1 MSTVDGIWSEC
12 ERIENMDKT
21 IIKDLLIRGIIG
33 ISERERAQRQDILI
47 NIVLY
52 GDITAAGKSDDIK
65 DTINYRTVA
74 KKTITYV
81 ERSARYTVEALA
93 SDIARFC
100 LEEPGVSGVQV
111 RVEKP
116 GAVRFAQSVGVEI
129 ERFREAGGATT
140 HQAYIS
146 LGSNINPRDNMLQ
159 AMKRLRQ
166 MVTVNAFSTIWETD
180 AVGSEGPRFLNAA
193 AWIST
198 NLTPE
203 VLKSEVLAVIE
214 QELGR
219 VRTSD
224 KNAPRTMDL
233 DIIVFDETILES
245 NLWKRDFL
253 AIPIAELRPD
263 LEMPGEGIT
272 VNQVAQG
279 MRASSTAVPRLDL
292 TIPDQSQPGIT

>member
-1 MSTVDGIWSEC
+1 MD
-12 ERIENMDKT
+12 RI

-33 ISERERAQRQDILI
+33 ISERERAQRQDILV

-52 GDITAAGKSDDIK
+52 GDIHPAGKSDNINDC
-65 DTINYRTVA
+65 INYRTVA
-74 KKTITYV
+74 KKTIAYV
-81 ERSARYTVEALA
+81 ERSAGVTVEALG

-100 LEEPGVSGVQV
+100 LEEPGVAGVQV

-129 ERFREAGGATT
+129 ERFRTEGEAAM
-140 HQAYIS
+140 HQAYVS
-146 LGSNINPRDNMLQ
+146 LGSNLNPRENILE

-166 MVTVNAFSTIWETD
+166 AVTVNTFSTIWETE
-180 AVGSEGPRFLNAA
+180 AVGTTGPRFLNAA

-198 NLTPE
+198 P
-203 VLKSEVLAVIE
+203 LAVDGLKAAVLGKIE

-224 KNAPRTMDL
+224 KNATRTIDL
-233 DIIVFDETILES
+233 DIIVYDEQVLDL

-263 LEMPGEGIT
+263 LEVPGEGIT
-272 VNQVAQG
+272 LNQVAQSL
-279 MRASSTAVPRLDL
+279 RATSTAVPRLDL
-292 TIPDQSQPGIT
+292 TIPDQSQPGIA

>member
-1 MSTVDGIWSEC
+1 MD
-12 ERIENMDKT
+12 RI

-33 ISERERAQRQDILI
+33 ISERERAQRQDILV

-52 GDITAAGKSDDIK
+52 GDIHPAGKSDNINDC
-65 DTINYRTVA
+65 INYRTVA
-74 KKTITYV
+74 KKTIAYV

-100 LEEPGVSGVQV
+100 LEEPGVAGVQV

-129 ERFREAGGATT
+129 ERFRTEGETAM
-140 HQAYIS
+140 HQGYIS
-146 LGSNINPRDNMLQ
+146 LGSNLNPRENILE

-166 MVTVNAFSTIWETD
+166 AVTVNTFSTIWETE
-180 AVGSEGPRFLNAA
+180 AVGTTGPRFLNAA

-198 NLTPE
+198 P
-203 VLKSEVLAVIE
+203 LAVDGLKAAVLGKIE

-224 KNAPRTMDL
+224 KNAPRTIDL
-233 DIIVFDETILES
+233 DIIVYDEQVLDL

-263 LEMPGEGIT
+263 LEVPGEGIT
-272 VNQVAQG
+272 LNQVAQSL
-279 MRASSTAVPRLDL
+279 RATSTAVPRLDL
-292 TIPDQSQPGIT
+292 TIPDQSQPGIA

>member
-1 MSTVDGIWSEC
+1 MD
-12 ERIENMDKT
+12 RI

-47 NIVLY
+47 NLVLF
-52 GDITAAGKSDDIK
+52 GDITAAGKSDNIN

-74 KKTITYV
+74 KKTIAYV

-100 LEEPGVSGVQV
+100 LEEPGVAGVQV

-129 ERFREAGGATT
+129 ERFRLEGGSSI

-146 LGSNINPRDNMLQ
+146 LGSNIDPRGNMLS
-159 AMKRLRQ
+159 AMKRLREA
-166 MVTVNAFSTIWETD
+166 VTVNAFSTIWETE
-180 AVGSEGPRFLNAA
+180 AVGSDGPRFLNAA

-198 NLTPE
+198 PLSADA
-203 VLKSEVLAVIE
+203 LKTGVLAVIE
-214 QELGR
+214 QDLGR

-224 KNAPRTMDL
+224 KNAPRTIDL
-233 DIIVFDETILES
+233 DVIVFDETVLDP

-253 AIPIAELRPD
+253 AIPLAELRPD

-272 VNQVAQG
+272 INQVAQG
-279 MRASSTAVPRLDL
+279 LRTSSSAIPRLDL
-292 TIPDQSQPGIT
+292 SIPDQSQPGIA

>member
-1 MSTVDGIWSEC
+1 MD
-12 ERIENMDKT
+12 RI
-21 IIKDLLIRGIIG
+21 IIKDLLVRGIIG

-47 NIVLY
+47 NLVLF
-52 GDITAAGKSDDIK
+52 GDITAAGKSDDIN

-74 KKTITYV
+74 KKTIAYV

-129 ERFREAGGATT
+129 ERFREVGGTPM
-140 HQAYIS
+140 HQAYVS
-146 LGSNINPRDNMLQ
+146 LGSNINPRENMLA
-159 AMKRLRQ
+159 AMKHLRQ
-166 MVTVNAFSTIWETD
+166 LVTVNTYSTIWETD

-198 NLTPE
+198 DLTPDALKTQ
-203 VLKSEVLAVIE
+203 VLSVIE

-219 VRTSD
+219 VRTTD
-224 KNAPRTMDL
+224 KNAPRTIDL
-233 DIIVFDETILES
+233 DIIVFDEIILES

>member
-1 MSTVDGIWSEC
+1 MSMVDGTWFKR
-12 ERIENMDKT
+12 ERIDFMDK
-21 IIKDLLIRGIIG
+21 IMIKDLLIRGIIG

-52 GDITAAGKSDDIK
+52 GDISAAGKSDDIN

-129 ERFREAGGATT
+129 ERFREAGGATI

-146 LGSNINPRDNMLQ
+146 LGSNINPRENMLQ

-166 MVTVNAFSTIWETD
+166 MVTVNAYSTIWETD

-198 NLTPE
+198 NLPPE
-203 VLKSEVLAVIE
+203 VLKSQVLAVIE

-219 VRTSD
+219 ERTSD

-233 DIIVFDETILES
+233 DIIVFDEAILES